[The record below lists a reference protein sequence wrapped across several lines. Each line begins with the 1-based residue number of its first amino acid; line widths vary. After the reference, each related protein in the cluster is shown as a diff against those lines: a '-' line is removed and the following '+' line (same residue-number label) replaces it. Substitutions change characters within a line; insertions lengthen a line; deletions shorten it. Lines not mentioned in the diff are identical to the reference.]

1 MLNFKTLSSCF
12 LSSML
17 ILSISFT
24 FAIVGCQPS
33 NTPKSGE
40 GFVEITELFLKKYQG
55 EYIQEPLGNLSL
67 QKEVRVSDQTT
78 QEKPQSIR
86 DTYNI
91 QIRHVLDSQS
101 IDWKQ
106 VLSETSYLKDFF
118 NLLPEDQKS
127 FVLSQSAYVCLQKSG
142 GRIYSI
148 LENFQKEFRSE
159 KFPYLPSP
167 ELKEKVLALHQQKPE
182 RRYYMIIWETPEE
195 TEFFLAP
202 SIVSKNM
209 DIPSLRISHRENSQK
224 FSDFLYYL
232 KIRFCSQSVNTSKKD
247 PLWEVLPIQT
257 LTDNDGKNVLHLEIK
272 PEDSQILFP
281 KGRSENKLTDQE
293 KSSQANPSQL
303 KFSQIK

>member
-1 MLNFKTLSSCF
+1 
-12 LSSML
+12 
-17 ILSISFT
+17 
-24 FAIVGCQPS
+24 
-33 NTPKSGE
+33 
-40 GFVEITELFLKKYQG
+40 
-55 EYIQEPLGNLSL
+55 
-67 QKEVRVSDQTT
+67 
-78 QEKPQSIR
+78 
-86 DTYNI
+86 
-91 QIRHVLDSQS
+91 
-101 IDWKQ
+101 
-106 VLSETSYLKDFF
+106 
-118 NLLPEDQKS
+118 
-127 FVLSQSAYVCLQKSG
+127 
-142 GRIYSI
+142 
-148 LENFQKEFRSE
+148 
-159 KFPYLPSP
+159 
-167 ELKEKVLALHQQKPE
+167 
-182 RRYYMIIWETPEE
+182 MIIWETPEE